1 MVTAPLQNAGDALL
15 QLLNEVL
22 LFLPRLI
29 TFAVILLIGYIIARI
44 VRTLLTK
51 GLRAIHFDDVAD
63 RAGVTRALQ
72 LAGTRLDAAAVLA
85 AVAFWWI
92 FLVFIE
98 MAVNALGLTQISD
111 FINAVL
117 GYLPNVFV
125 AILILIIGS
134 LLANVVAGVV
144 RGAAGEAGL
153 TTAGLLADVARW
165 AILVFAF
172 LAALTQLN
180 VAQNMVFILFA
191 AFVGMIALAGGLALG
206 LGGVDSARSLLSG
219 WTLGRMLQPGQRVL
233 IGQQQG
239 TVVRHDLNTTVVDT
253 GTGQVSIPNSDLTH
267 ERITMLGSD
276 SNPSPQIRQ
285 PRTPAPA

>member
-29 TFAVILLIGYIIARI
+29 TFAVILIVGYIIARV

-51 GLRAIHFDDVAD
+51 GLRALHFDDIAN
-63 RAGVTRALQ
+63 RAGVTRALEM
-72 LAGTRLDAAAVLA
+72 AGTRLDAAAVLA
-85 AVAFWWI
+85 AVVFWWI

-98 MAVNALGLTQISD
+98 LAVNSLGLTQISD

-153 TTAGLLADVARW
+153 TTAELLASVARW

-219 WTLGRMLQPGQRVL
+219 WTLGRMLQPGQRVM

-253 GTGQVSIPNSDLTH
+253 GTGQVSIPNSELSH

-276 SNPSPQIRQ
+276 SNPQPLPRQ

>member
-1 MVTAPLQNAGDALL
+1 M

>member
-22 LFLPRLI
+22 LFLPRLVI
-29 TFAVILLIGYIIARI
+29 FAVILIVGYIIARI

-51 GLRAIHFDDVAD
+51 GLRAVHFDDIAD
-63 RAGVTRALQ
+63 RAGVTRALE

-85 AVAFWWI
+85 AVVFWWI

-98 MAVNALGLTQISD
+98 LAVNALGLTQISD

>member
-22 LFLPRLI
+22 LFLPRLV
-29 TFAVILLIGYIIARI
+29 TFAVILIVGYIIARV

-51 GLRAIHFDDVAD
+51 GLRAVHFDDIAN
-63 RAGVTRALQ
+63 RAGVTRALE

-85 AVAFWWI
+85 TVVFWWI

-98 MAVNALGLTQISD
+98 LAVNSLGLTEIST

-153 TTAGLLADVARW
+153 TTAGLLANVARW

-253 GTGQVSIPNSDLTH
+253 GTGQVSIPNSELSH

-276 SNPSPQIRQ
+276 NQPQPRQ